1 MGLARGNGK
10 QGLCLA
16 ARGLECQT
24 KACGLCPG
32 LVGGGEGA
40 VKGVFIGGGAT
51 SQVGLKGDG
60 RRGQKT
66 ISTLEG
72 QVDVFVLGTS
82 GASLGGVEAL
92 AGQASSYL

>member
-1 MGLARGNGK
+1 MRTLSWA
-10 QGLCLA
+10 
-16 ARGLECQT
+16 
-24 KACGLCPG
+24 
-32 LVGGGEGA
+32 GGGP
-40 VKGVFIGGGAT
+40 VTGVVIGGGAT

-66 ISTLEG
+66 ISTLEV